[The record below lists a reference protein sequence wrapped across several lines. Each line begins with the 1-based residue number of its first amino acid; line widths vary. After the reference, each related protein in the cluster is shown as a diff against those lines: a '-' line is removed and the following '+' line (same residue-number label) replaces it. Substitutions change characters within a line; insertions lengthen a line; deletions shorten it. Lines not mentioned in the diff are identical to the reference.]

1 LRRTPD
7 NIERPRPNRDWPEI
21 DSMLNLKCPWAVV
34 VALCLLCTIAVPA
47 TASPASKA
55 RIAKTIEADVA
66 ELIAGINAHDPDRA
80 TRFDAPDIVSM
91 ESGRPPSIG
100 AAADKEGLSQAFK
113 YAPGWRVSL
122 IDETVDVADSGELAV
137 YRSTYNQ
144 DSIDN
149 GVPMT
154 QKVNFLAGFKR
165 QTDGSWKIGWSV
177 VCATERPHR
186 K

>member
-1 LRRTPD
+1 MM
-7 NIERPRPNRDWPEI
+7 N
-21 DSMLNLKCPWAVV
+21 LNHSRAVMA
-34 VALCLLCTIAVPA
+34 ALCFFCAAALAA
-47 TASPASKA
+47 KASPPSKA
-55 RIAKTIEADVA
+55 SIAKAIEADVA
-66 ELIAGINAHDPDRA
+66 ELIAGINTQDPDRA

-100 AAADKEGLSQAFK
+100 VAADQEGLTQAFK

-122 IDETVDVADSGELAV
+122 IEETVDVADSGEMAV

-149 GVPMT
+149 GVPKT

-165 QTDGSWKIGWSV
+165 QTDGSWKIAWSV
-177 VCATERPHR
+177 VCATERPHP